1 MVSVGKLGTGQA
13 KYYLD
18 QAELPM
24 SRASAVS
31 SGAED
36 YYVGGAEAAGR
47 WCGRSAARLGLNGEV
62 DGAALHAVLAGV
74 EPSSG
79 LTLRTRGRVPGFD
92 VTFSAPKSVSVLFG
106 VTGDAVAAA
115 TQRAHDRAV
124 AVGFEYLERHV
135 AFGRRGTD
143 GLERIE
149 GAGLVAAAFVHR
161 TSRAG
166 DPHLHTH
173 VLVAN
178 LVFGHDG
185 RWSALDARLLYAHA
199 KTASF
204 LYQAALR
211 MELTRELGLA
221 WEPVRNGIAEVRGID
236 QRVRRAFSRRR
247 SEIEAEMRR
256 LGTRSPR
263 SAQVAALEIRRA
275 KDYRV
280 RPQDLRGE
288 WCERA
293 ASLGFG
299 RNALNRALRSRR
311 RERRPAL
318 VEQVFAQLAGPDG
331 LTATRASF
339 TRRDVVRALCE
350 RLPVAT
356 RPREIEQ
363 AADRFLASDL
373 VVPLLDRPQNP
384 PLITTEGRRFPA
396 GEERSYS
403 TPELVLLEGWIID
416 RALHTRDSAR
426 GQAAV
431 PVVEH
436 ALSADAFLSTEQQ
449 QLVRRLTRAGD
460 GVAVVVGRAGTGKT
474 TALATAHAAWTEAGV
489 PVVGCAVA
497 RRAAQE
503 LESGSGIPST
513 SVSALLASLDRPD
526 ARLPDDAVLVV
537 DEAGLL
543 GTRDAARL
551 LGNVDDIRGKLVL
564 VGDPHQL
571 PSIAAGGLLAGLAT
585 RLEPIELTENRRQH
599 HAWERAA
606 LEHLRDGPVE
616 PALAAYAAH
625 GRITHARD
633 RSDVLERLVADWQA
647 TRDPDAT
654 VMIAHYRRD
663 VAELNARARGAMR
676 ARGALG
682 DEELK
687 AGGLCFALGDRT
699 VVRRN
704 DRRLEV
710 RNGDRGIV
718 TAIDRSAGT
727 LTLRI
732 QGHERVLPR
741 AFLSRRT
748 RAGDPSL
755 QHGYAITA
763 YVAQGL
769 TCDTALVLVHDD
781 ADREWAYTALSRGRE
796 RNQLYTVT
804 DTARDRHEYAPA
816 APTRDPGERLGT
828 ALGRS
833 RQQQLATDQAA
844 EVVRRARVRDELAQ
858 VRERREHSRS
868 ADRGIGVER

>member
-1 MVSVGKLGTGQA
+1 
-13 KYYLD
+13 
-18 QAELPM
+18 
-24 SRASAVS
+24 
-31 SGAED
+31 
-36 YYVGGAEAAGR
+36 
-47 WCGRSAARLGLNGEV
+47 
-62 DGAALHAVLAGV
+62 
-74 EPSSG
+74 
-79 LTLRTRGRVPGFD
+79 
-92 VTFSAPKSVSVLFG
+92 
-106 VTGDAVAAA
+106 
-115 TQRAHDRAV
+115 
-124 AVGFEYLERHV
+124 
-135 AFGRRGTD
+135 
-143 GLERIE
+143 
-149 GAGLVAAAFVHR
+149 VHR

-178 LVFGHDG
+178 LVHGRDG
-185 RWSALDARLLYAHA
+185 RWSALDARLLYTHA

-211 MELTRELGLA
+211 AELTRELGIGC
-221 WEPVRNGIAEVRGID
+221 EPVRNGIAELSGVD
-236 QRVRRAFSRRR
+236 ERVRRAFSRRR
-247 SEIEAEMRR
+247 GEIEAEMRR
-256 LGTRSPR
+256 LGTRSAR
-263 SAQVAALEIRRA
+263 SAQVAALETRRA

-280 RPQDLRGE
+280 RAEDLRGE

-299 RNALNRALRSRR
+299 WHAVNHALRPRR
-311 RERRPAL
+311 REPRPVT
-318 VEQVFAQLAGPDG
+318 VEHVFAQLAGTEG

-350 RLPVAT
+350 RLPVGT
-356 RPREIEQ
+356 LPREIER
-363 AADRFLASDL
+363 AADRFLTCDL
-373 VVPLLDRPQNP
+373 VVPLLDQPQER

-403 TPELVLLEGWIID
+403 TPELLLLEGWIID
-416 RALHTRDSAR
+416 RALHTRDTAR
-426 GQAAV
+426 GQVAE
-431 PVVEH
+431 PVVQH

-474 TALATAHAAWTEAGV
+474 TALATAHAVWADAGV
-489 PVVGCAVA
+489 PVLGCAVA

-513 SVSALLASLDRPD
+513 SVAALLATLDRPD
-526 ARLPDDAVLVV
+526 ARLPDGAALVV

-551 LGNVDDIRGKLVL
+551 LGHVDDARGKLVL

-585 RLEPIELTENRRQH
+585 RLEPIELTENRRQN
-599 HAWERAA
+599 HAWERTA
-606 LEHLRDGPVE
+606 LERLRDGPVE

-633 RSDVLERLVADWQA
+633 RSDVLARLVADWQA
-647 TRDPDAT
+647 TGDPDAT

-663 VAELNARARGAMR
+663 VAELNARARSAMR
-676 ARGALG
+676 ALGALG
-682 DEELK
+682 GEELEA
-687 AGGLCFALGDRT
+687 AGLRFAVGDRT

-704 DRRLEV
+704 DRRLDV
-710 RNGDRGIV
+710 RNGDRGTV
-718 TAIDRSAGT
+718 TAIDPPAGT

-732 QGHERVLPR
+732 GDRERTLAR
-741 AFLSRRT
+741 AFLERRT
-748 RAGDPSL
+748 RAGDPAL

-769 TCDTALVLVHDD
+769 TCQTALVLVHDD

-816 APTRDPGERLGT
+816 APTRDPDERLGA

-844 EVVRRARVRDELAQ
+844 EVVRRARARDELTQA
-858 VRERREHSRS
+858 RERRECSHS
-868 ADRGIGVER
+868 ADRGIGTER